1 LEFQSVTRRFLW
13 PLLLLACALISG
25 CASLLG
31 TTALPVMLPSD
42 WASRRGALQSWPR
55 FELRGRVAVASGEE
69 GFTAS
74 LRWAQREAASKIE
87 LDGPL
92 GVGGLRLEFNHG
104 RLADEIARADLERRL
119 GFSLPVDSLRYWM
132 LGVPDP
138 AHSALERVADGH
150 PRLESLQQQGWT
162 VVFPAYA
169 KVSGVNYE
177 LPQRIEATR
186 EGLRLRLLVDTWG
199 ASTR

>member
-1 LEFQSVTRRFLW
+1 MTRRFLW
-13 PLLLLACALISG
+13 PLLLATCAILNACS
-25 CASLLG
+25 SLMR
-31 TTALPVMLPSD
+31 TTVLPVMLPDD
-42 WASRRGALQSWPR
+42 WEARRGALQVWPR
-55 FELRGRVAVASGEE
+55 FELRGRVAVARGDE

-74 LRWAQREAASKIE
+74 LRWAQREVTSQVE
-87 LDGPL
+87 VDGPL
-92 GVGGLRLEFNHG
+92 GVGGLHLEFEHG
-104 RLADEIARADLERRL
+104 RLDDELARADFEQRL
-119 GFSLPVDSLRYWM
+119 GFSLPVDSLRYWL

-138 AHSALERVADGH
+138 AHDSLERIADGY
-150 PRLESLQQQGWT
+150 PRLDSLQQQGWT

-186 EGLRLRLLVDTWG
+186 EGLRLRLLVESWG

>member
-1 LEFQSVTRRFLW
+1 MR
-13 PLLLLACALISG
+13 
-25 CASLLG
+25 
-31 TTALPVMLPSD
+31 TTVLPVMLPDD
-42 WASRRGALQSWPR
+42 WEARRGALQVWPR
-55 FELRGRVAVASGEE
+55 FELRGRVAVARGDE

-74 LRWAQREAASKIE
+74 LRWAQREVTSQVE
-87 LDGPL
+87 VDGPL
-92 GVGGLRLEFNHG
+92 GVGGLHLEFEHG
-104 RLADEIARADLERRL
+104 RLDDELARADFEQRL
-119 GFSLPVDSLRYWM
+119 GFSLPVDSLRYWL

-138 AHSALERVADGH
+138 AYDSLERIADGY
-150 PRLESLQQQGWT
+150 PRLDSLQQQGWT

-186 EGLRLRLLVDTWG
+186 EGLRLRLLVESWG